1 MEGSRDAWKGLP
13 SQPSQ
18 MVTRNP
24 ARYRILL
31 NAMEPATLDNEPTS
45 REVPPESS
53 DAPPALEPTFGEIV
67 AARTRIASGIERTSC
82 DRSTLLSDLLGM
94 EVYCKR
100 EYLQKT
106 GSFKERGARNALLL
120 LPEAARAKGV
130 IAASAGNHA
139 LALAFHGRDL
149 GIPVTVVMPTAA
161 PLVKQERCRQFGAR
175 VILAGANIAE
185 AKEEAERII
194 DAEGQSYV
202 HGFDDRNVIAG
213 AGTVGLELLDAVP
226 DLDAVIL
233 PVGGAG
239 LLAGVGLA
247 LKTMRPSVRLVGV
260 EPENAPSFLAALE
273 AGEPTRIE
281 MDPTLGDGL
290 AVPIVGPRAF
300 ALARTVYDEI
310 VTVTERG
317 IALAILRLL
326 ELEMGVVEG
335 AGAAPLAALLEGRVE
350 GLAGK
355 KVALVLC
362 GGNIDPAVLGRVID
376 HGLVE
381 DGRLVQFRALISD
394 RPGGLAKLTATIAEC
409 GASVKQIAHERAFTR
424 SNFAQVEVV
433 CTLETRNR
441 PHAQSVLARLA
452 GVGIPCEIVATEV

>member
-1 MEGSRDAWKGLP
+1 
-13 SQPSQ
+13 
-18 MVTRNP
+18 
-24 ARYRILL
+24 
-31 NAMEPATLDNEPTS
+31 MEPATAEPQAQEDATTS
-45 REVPPESS
+45 REAPPEPTA
-53 DAPPALEPTFGEIV
+53 APTALEPTFGEIV

-94 EVYCKR
+94 DVFCKR

-120 LPEAARAKGV
+120 LPPSAREKGV

-175 VILAGANIAE
+175 VILSGANIAE

-194 DAEGQSYV
+194 EAEGQTYV
-202 HGFDDRNVIAG
+202 HGFDARDVIAG
-213 AGTVGLELLDAVP
+213 AGTIGLELLDAIP

-239 LLAGVGLA
+239 LAAGVGLA
-247 LKTMRPSVRLVGV
+247 LKTMRPSVRLIGV
-260 EPENAPSFLAALE
+260 EPENAPSFAAALE
-273 AGEPTRIE
+273 AGEPVRVE
-281 MDPTLGDGL
+281 MEPTLGDGL
-290 AVPIVGPRAF
+290 AVPSVGPRAF
-300 ALARTVYDEI
+300 ALARTVVDEV
-310 VTVTERG
+310 VTVSERA

-335 AGAAPLAALLEGRVE
+335 AGATPLAALLEGRVE

-355 KVALVLC
+355 KVALILC

-394 RPGGLAKLTATIAEC
+394 RPGGLAKLTATIADC

-424 SNFAQVEVV
+424 SNFASVEVV

-441 PHAQSVLARLA
+441 AHAKDVLARLA
-452 GVGIPCEIVATEV
+452 AADIPCEIVATEV